1 MTATALRCGSCGT
14 ELPPDSRYCNKCGT
28 PITPAAISAE
38 YKQVTVLFADV
49 VHSMDTAATVGA
61 ERLREIMTDL
71 ADRCAAVVERYGG
84 TVDKFTGD
92 GIMAVFG
99 APVALED
106 HALRAC
112 LAALAIQDTSLLL
125 ASEVRR
131 RDGIELRLRVGLS
144 SGRVVA
150 GEIGSTARV
159 YTAIGEQVGV
169 AQRIESV
176 APPGGVMVSEST
188 ALLVQDR
195 AVLSEPQL
203 VHVKGVRDPV
213 PARLL
218 LDAGRETAEMRR
230 EQSTLVGRSRELATL
245 TGELERAMSGR
256 GRVVEIVGSPGIG
269 KSRIA
274 AETARWASERGVEV
288 ISANCESHATDV
300 PLGVAARLL
309 QETFGVGET
318 EPSVARMKLRALFA
332 GSDADDVLLLE
343 DLLGIRDVADPMPD
357 IAPQASRRRVGR
369 LINTALLERK
379 SPAMYVVED
388 VHWIDEASDAVLAE
402 LISVLSRSPSVV
414 LVTHRPEYHGP
425 LLQARSSTTIVLA
438 PLTDVDISALVNELL
453 GPHES
458 AAALVAQI
466 CEQADGNPF
475 FAEEIVRD
483 LAARGVL
490 TGTRGAYACPAHP
503 AEVTVPATLE
513 AAIAARID
521 RLDTA
526 VKRTLNVAAVA
537 GASFDAY
544 LIATVVDGD
553 TDTSLAAL
561 VEAELIDQ
569 TRRAPRVQY
578 AFRHPLI
585 RTVAYESQL
594 KSVRVDQH
602 RRLAAAIQ
610 QCDAQALDQSAAVIA
625 GHLEAAGDLR
635 AAYMWHMR
643 AAAWSSTRDIRA
655 ARISWRH
662 ARDVA
667 DRLPAADG
675 DRSAMQTTARTM
687 LCATAWRVGIT
698 TADAGF
704 DELQQLCSA
713 SGDARSQTVTKAL
726 LASARHR
733 DGDIGEAHRL
743 AREVVARAES
753 FGDDETAIRLL
764 ANVTVYIIHVGE
776 AREVLRVAQ
785 RIIDLA
791 DGDPAKGL
799 MPHSSVGSPLAL
811 ATMTRGVGRAALGI
825 DGWKDDL
832 RRAVTVARGFD
843 LTSRAM
849 VTSFVYIVATSLGWL
864 TPDDSVVEESA
875 EILRLAEQ
883 FGDDLTLAAAY
894 VLRGAVLRH
903 RTDSEA
909 PTGAQMLARAR
920 ELFEHVGVRTWN
932 PVIDIEAVKAEAEDG
947 HVDEAIATLRGL
959 VDEFFK
965 SGEMAWYGVATSV
978 LVETLLSR
986 GGDDDALAAEI
997 AIDRLAREPIDSGV
1011 VAYELVLLRLRAL
1024 LARASGDKTGYR
1036 DYRDRYRDMAKTLG
1050 FEGHI
1055 AWAEA
1060 MP

>member
-1 MTATALRCGSCGT
+1 VTAIAACRTCGT
-14 ELPPDSRYCNKCGT
+14 EPLANARFCHGCGSPVEEAHSR
-28 PITPAAISAE
+28 AE

-49 VHSMDTAATVGA
+49 VHSMEVAAAVGA
-61 ERLREIMTDL
+61 ERLREIMADL
-71 ADRCAAVVERYGG
+71 ADRCAAVVQRYGG

-92 GIMAVFG
+92 GIMAIFG
-99 APVALED
+99 APAGLED

-112 LAALAIQDTSLLL
+112 LAALAIQDASLLL
-125 ASEVRR
+125 ASEVSQ
-131 RDGIELRLRVGLS
+131 RDGIELRLRVGVN
-144 SGRVVA
+144 SGKVVA
-150 GEIGSTARV
+150 GEIGSTARA
-159 YTAIGEQVGV
+159 YTAIGEQVGM
-169 AQRIESV
+169 AQRMESA

-188 ALLVQDR
+188 ALLVQDH
-195 AVLSEPQL
+195 ALLSDPQL
-203 VHVKGVRDPV
+203 VHIKGVRGPV
-213 PARLL
+213 PGRLL
-218 LDAGRETAEMRR
+218 LDAGRETGETHR

-245 TGELERAMSGR
+245 TRELERAISGC
-256 GRVVEIVGSPGIG
+256 GRVVEIIGSPGIG

-274 AETARWASERGVEV
+274 AETARLASERGVEV
-288 ISANCESHATDV
+288 ITANCESHATDV
-300 PLGVAARLL
+300 PLGVASRLL

-332 GSDADDVLLLE
+332 GCDADDVLLFE
-343 DLLGIRDVADPMPD
+343 DMLGIRDVADPMPD

-388 VHWIDEASDAVLAE
+388 VHWIDEASDAMLAE
-402 LISVLSRSPSVV
+402 LISVLSRSPSIV
-414 LVTHRPEYHGP
+414 LVTHRPEYRGA
-425 LLQARSSTTIVLA
+425 LLQATSPTTIRLG
-438 PLTDVDISALVNELL
+438 PLTDGDTSALVNELL

-458 AAALVAQI
+458 TAALIAQI

-483 LAARGVL
+483 LAAREVL

-526 VKRTLNVAAVA
+526 VKRTLNTAAVV
-537 GASFDAY
+537 GASFDAH

-553 TDTSLAAL
+553 TDASLAAL

-569 TRRAPRVQY
+569 TRRAPHSQY

-594 KSVRVDQH
+594 KAVRVDQH

-610 QCDAQALDQSAAVIA
+610 QRDAQALDQSAAVIA

-635 AAYMWHMR
+635 GAYMWHMR

-687 LCATAWRVGIT
+687 LCATAWRAGIA

-713 SGDARSQTVTKAL
+713 SGDARSQTVTTAL
-726 LASARHR
+726 LAAACIR
-733 DGDIGEAHRL
+733 DGDVPEAARL
-743 AREVVARAES
+743 AREVVAKAES
-753 FGDDETAIRLL
+753 FGDDETAIRLM
-764 ANVTVYIIHVGE
+764 ANVVVFLLNVGE

-791 DGDPAKGL
+791 DGDPAKGHV
-799 MPHSSVGSPLAL
+799 PNISVGSPLAL
-811 ATMTRGVGRAALGI
+811 ATMTRGAARAALGI

-832 RRAVTVARGFD
+832 QHAATMARGFD
-843 LTSRAM
+843 LTTRAM
-849 VTSFVYIVATSLGWL
+849 VLSFVHLVTTSQGWL
-864 TPDDSVVEESA
+864 TPDDSAVDESEE
-875 EILRLAEQ
+875 IFRLAEQ
-883 FGDDLTLAAAY
+883 FGDDFTLAAAH
-894 VLRGAVLRH
+894 VLRGAVLR
-903 RTDSEA
+903 RRPGSDASAGTRV
-909 PTGAQMLARAR
+909 LARAR
-920 ELFEHVGVRTWN
+920 ELAERVGVQAWN
-932 PVIDIEAVKAEAEDG
+932 PFVDIEAAKATADDG
-947 HVDEAIATLRGL
+947 ELDEAIAMLRRL
-959 VDEFFK
+959 VDEFLNN
-965 SGEMAWYGVATSV
+965 GEMAWYGVATSA
-978 LVETLLSR
+978 LVQTLLLR
-986 GGDDDALAAEI
+986 GGDDDAQAAEI
-997 AIDRLAREPIDSGV
+997 AIHRLAQTPTEPGV
-1011 VAYELVLLRLRAL
+1011 VVFELLLLRLRAL
-1024 LARASGDKTGYR
+1024 LARAHGDDTGYR
-1036 DYRDRYRDMAKTLG
+1036 EHRNRYRDMARTLE

>member
-1 MTATALRCGSCGT
+1 LEHARFCHACGS
-14 ELPPDSRYCNKCGT
+14 
-28 PITPAAISAE
+28 PIEDAGIRAE

-49 VHSMDTAATVGA
+49 VHSMDLAAAVGA
-61 ERLREIMTDL
+61 ERLREIMADL
-71 ADRCAAVVERYGG
+71 ADRCAAVVKRYGG

-99 APVALED
+99 APLALED
-106 HALRAC
+106 HAIRGC
-112 LAALAIQDTSLLL
+112 LAALGVQEEANRL
-125 ASEVRR
+125 AGEVHA
-131 RDGIELRLRVGLS
+131 RDGVDLRLRVGLN
-144 SGRVVA
+144 SGQVIA
-150 GEIGSTARV
+150 GEIGSGPFG
-159 YTAIGEQVGV
+159 YTAIGEQVGL

-195 AVLSEPQL
+195 AVLSDPQL

-218 LDAGRETAEMRR
+218 LDAGRDTAEMHR

-245 TGELERAMSGR
+245 TGELELAISGR

-274 AETARWASERGVEV
+274 AETARLAGERGVEV

-309 QETFGVGET
+309 QETFGVAET

-343 DLLGIRDVADPMPD
+343 DLLGIRDATEPMPD
-357 IAPQASRRRVGR
+357 IAPQASKRRVER

-379 SPAMYVVED
+379 SPALYVVED

-402 LISVLSRSPSVV
+402 LISVLSRSPSMV
-414 LVTHRPEYHGP
+414 LVTRRAEYHGQ
-425 LLQARSSTTIVLA
+425 LLQATSSTKMVLA
-438 PLTDVDISALVNELL
+438 PLADVDTSALVNELL

-458 AAALVAQI
+458 TAAVVAQI
-466 CEQADGNPF
+466 CQQASGNPF

-490 TGTRGAYACPAHP
+490 TGARGAYACPAP
-503 AEVTVPATLE
+503 PTEVTVPATLE
-513 AAIAARID
+513 ATIAARID

-526 VKRTLNVAAVA
+526 VKRTLNTAAVA
-537 GASFDAY
+537 GASFDAS
-544 LIATVVDGD
+544 LIAHVVDGD
-553 TDTSLAAL
+553 TDASLAAL

-569 TRRAPRVQY
+569 TRRAPHVQY

-594 KSVRVDQH
+594 KSVRVEQH

-610 QCDAQALDQSAAVIA
+610 QRAAEALDQNAAVIA

-687 LCATAWRVGIT
+687 LCATAWRVGIS

-713 SGDARSQTVTKAL
+713 SGDALSQTVTTAL
-726 LASARHR
+726 LASARLR
-733 DGDIGEAHRL
+733 DGDVAEAARL
-743 AREVVARAES
+743 AREVLARAES
-753 FGDDETAIRLL
+753 FGDDETAIRLMAVVVVFIL
-764 ANVTVYIIHVGE
+764 NVGE
-776 AREVLRVAQ
+776 TREVLRVSQ

-791 DGDPAKGL
+791 DGDPAKGHF
-799 MPHSSVGSPLAL
+799 PHNSLGSPLAL
-811 ATMTRGVGRAALGI
+811 ATMTRGAARAALGI

-832 RRAVTVARGFD
+832 QHAVTMARRFD

-849 VTSFVYIVATSLGWL
+849 VMSFVHLVTTSQGWL
-864 TPDDSVVEESA
+864 TPDASAVDESEEV
-875 EILRLAEQ
+875 LRLAEQ
-883 FGDDLTLAAAY
+883 FGDDFTLAAAC

-909 PTGAQMLARAR
+909 PVGVQMLARAR
-920 ELFEHVGVRTWN
+920 ELAGNVGVGAWN
-932 PVIDIEAVKAEAEDG
+932 PVIDIETAKAKADNG
-947 HVDEAIATLRGL
+947 DLDEAITTLRGL
-959 VDEFFK
+959 VDEFFD
-965 SGEMAWYGVATSV
+965 SGEMAWYGVATSA

-986 GGDDDALAAEI
+986 GGDDDAQAAET
-997 AIDRLAREPIDSGV
+997 AIHRLAETPTEPGV
-1011 VAYELVLLRLRAL
+1011 VVYELLLLRLRAL
-1024 LARASGDKTGYR
+1024 LARTHGDEARYR
-1036 DYRDRYRDMAKTLG
+1036 EHRDRYRDLARTLG

-1060 MP
+1060 ML

>member
-1 MTATALRCGSCGT
+1 MTAATACRTCGT
-14 ELPPDSRYCNKCGT
+14 EPREGARFCDACGSL
-28 PITPAAISAE
+28 IAPATEPAE

-49 VHSMDTAATVGA
+49 VHSMDIAAAVGA

-71 ADRCAAVVERYGG
+71 ADHCAVVVQRYGG

-92 GIMAVFG
+92 GIMAIFG

-112 LAALAIQDTSLLL
+112 LAARAIQDASLLL

-131 RDGIELRLRVGLS
+131 RDGIELRLRVGLN

-159 YTAIGEQVGV
+159 YTAIGEQVGM
-169 AQRIESV
+169 AQRMESV
-176 APPGGVMVSEST
+176 APPGRVMVSEST
-188 ALLVQDR
+188 ALLVQDH
-195 AVLSEPQL
+195 AVLSDPQL

-245 TGELERAMSGR
+245 TGELERVISGR

-274 AETARWASERGVEV
+274 AETARLASERGAEV

-332 GSDADDVLLLE
+332 GNDADDVLLLE
-343 DLLGIRDVADPMPD
+343 DLLGIRDVADPIPD
-357 IAPQASRRRVGR
+357 IAPQASRRRVER
-369 LINTALLERK
+369 LINTVLLERK

-402 LISVLSRSPSVV
+402 LISVLSRSPSMV
-414 LVTHRPEYHGP
+414 LVTHRPEYHGA
-425 LLQARSSTTIVLA
+425 LLQATSPTTIVLA
-438 PLTDVDISALVNELL
+438 PLTDGDTSALVNELL

-521 RLDTA
+521 RLDTT
-526 VKRTLNVAAVA
+526 VKQTLNTAAVA

-553 TDTSLAAL
+553 TDASLAAL

-569 TRRAPRVQY
+569 TRRAPHGQY

-594 KSVRVDQH
+594 KAVRLDQH
-602 RRLAAAIQ
+602 RLLAAAIQ
-610 QCDAQALDQSAAVIA
+610 QRHAQALDQSAAVIA

-635 AAYMWHMR
+635 AAYMWHLR
-643 AAAWSSTRDIRA
+643 AAAWLSTRDIRA

-675 DRSAMQTTARTM
+675 DRSAMQTTVRTM
-687 LCATAWRVGIT
+687 LCATAWRVGIA

-704 DELQQLCSA
+704 DELQQLCSM
-713 SGDARSQTVTKAL
+713 SGDARSQTVTTAL
-726 LASARHR
+726 LAAARVR
-733 DGDIGEAHRL
+733 DGDVPEAARL

-753 FGDDETAIRLL
+753 FGDDETAIRLM
-764 ANVTVYIIHVGE
+764 ANVVVFILNVGE

-791 DGDPAKGL
+791 DGDPAKGHV
-799 MPHSSVGSPLAL
+799 PNISVGSPLAL
-811 ATMTRGVGRAALGI
+811 ATMTRGAARAALGI

-832 RRAVTVARGFD
+832 QHAATMARGFD
-843 LTSRAM
+843 LTTRAM
-849 VTSFVYIVATSLGWL
+849 VMSFVHLVTTSQGWL
-864 TPDDSVVEESA
+864 TPDASAVDESEE
-875 EILRLAEQ
+875 IFRLAEQ
-883 FGDDLTLAAAY
+883 FGDDFTLAAAC

-909 PTGAQMLARAR
+909 LVGVQMLARAR
-920 ELFEHVGVRTWN
+920 ELAERVGVRAWN
-932 PVIDIEAVKAEAEDG
+932 PLIDIEAAKAKADDG
-947 HVDEAIATLRGL
+947 ELDEAIAMLRGL
-959 VDEFFK
+959 VDEFFNN
-965 SGEMAWYGVATSV
+965 GEMAWYGVATSA
-978 LVETLLSR
+978 LVQTLLGR
-986 GGDDDALAAEI
+986 GGDDDAQAAEI
-997 AIDRLAREPIDSGV
+997 AIHRLAQTPTEPGV
-1011 VAYELVLLRLRAL
+1011 VVYELLLLRLRAL
-1024 LARASGDKTGYR
+1024 LARAHGDAAAYAHF
-1036 DYRDRYRDMAKTLG
+1036 RDRYRDTAKTLG

>member
-1 MTATALRCGSCGT
+1 MTAIAACRTCGT
-14 ELPPDSRYCNKCGT
+14 EPLENARFCHACGS
-28 PITPAAISAE
+28 PVEDAGIRAE

-49 VHSMDTAATVGA
+49 VHSMDIAAAVGA
-61 ERLREIMTDL
+61 ERLREIIAEL
-71 ADRCAAVVERYGG
+71 VDRASAVIQRYGG

-92 GIMAVFG
+92 GIMAMFG

-106 HALRAC
+106 HAIRAC
-112 LAALAIQDTSLLL
+112 LAALGIQGEAKLL
-125 ASEVRR
+125 AVDVHE
-131 RDGIELRLRVGLS
+131 RDGVDLQLRMGLN
-144 SGRVVA
+144 SGQVIA
-150 GEIGSTARV
+150 GEIGSGAFG
-159 YTAIGEQVGV
+159 YTAIGEQVGM
-169 AQRIESV
+169 ARRIESV

-195 AVLSEPQL
+195 TVLSDPQL

-218 LDAGRETAEMRR
+218 VDAGRETAETHR
-230 EQSTLVGRSRELATL
+230 EQSTLVGRSRELATMM
-245 TGELERAMSGR
+245 GELERAINGR

-269 KSRIA
+269 KSRIV
-274 AETARWASERGVEV
+274 AETARLASERGVEV

-309 QETFGVGET
+309 QETFGVGDT

-332 GSDADDVLLLE
+332 VSDADDVLLLE
-343 DLLGIRDVADPMPD
+343 DLLGIRDVADPIPD

-379 SPAMYVVED
+379 SPALYVVED
-388 VHWIDEASDAVLAE
+388 VHWIDEASAGVLAE
-402 LISVLSRSPSVV
+402 LISVLSRSPSMV

-425 LLQARSSTTIVLA
+425 LLQPTSSTTIVLA
-438 PLTDVDISALVNELL
+438 PLTDVDTSALVNELL
-453 GPHES
+453 GPHAS
-458 AAALVAQI
+458 TTALVAQI
-466 CEQADGNPF
+466 SEHAGGNPF

-503 AEVTVPATLE
+503 AEVKVPATLE

-521 RLDTA
+521 RLDTK
-526 VKRTLNVAAVA
+526 VKRILNTAAVA
-537 GASFDAY
+537 GASFDAS

-553 TDTSLAAL
+553 TDTPLAAL

-569 TRRAPRVQY
+569 TRRVPRVQY

-662 ARDVA
+662 ARDLA

-675 DRSAMQTTARTM
+675 DRSAMQTMTRTM
-687 LCATAWRVGIT
+687 LCATAWRVGII

-704 DELQQLCSA
+704 NELQQLCSA
-713 SGDARSQTVTKAL
+713 TGDALSQTVTTAL
-726 LASARHR
+726 LASARVR
-733 DGDIGEAHRL
+733 DGEVAEAARL

-753 FGDDETAIRLL
+753 FGDDDTAIRLM
-764 ANVTVYIIHVGE
+764 ANVVVFLLNVGD
-776 AREVLRVAQ
+776 ACEVLRIAQ

-791 DGDPAKGL
+791 DGDPAKGHL
-799 MPHSSVGSPLAL
+799 PHSSLGSPLAL
-811 ATMTRGVGRAALGI
+811 ATMTRGAARAALGI

-832 RRAVTVARGFD
+832 QDAVTMARGFD

-849 VTSFVYIVATSLGWL
+849 VMSFVHLVTTSQGWL
-864 TPDDSVVEESA
+864 TPDASAVDESE

-883 FGDDLTLAAAY
+883 FGDDFTLAAAC

-909 PTGAQMLARAR
+909 PVGVQMLARAR
-920 ELFEHVGVRTWN
+920 ELAERVGVRAWN
-932 PVIDIEAVKAEAEDG
+932 PLIDIEAAKAKADDG
-947 HVDEAIATLRGL
+947 DLDEAIAMLRGL
-959 VDEFFK
+959 VDEFFNT
-965 SGEMAWYGVATSV
+965 GEMAWYGVATGA
-978 LVETLLSR
+978 LVQALLSR
-986 GGDDDALAAEI
+986 GGDDDAQAAET
-997 AIDRLAREPIDSGV
+997 AIDLLAQTPTEPGV
-1011 VAYELVLLRLRAL
+1011 VVYELLLLRLRAL
-1024 LARASGDKTGYR
+1024 LARAHGDEARYR
-1036 DYRDRYRDMAKTLG
+1036 EHRDRYRDKARTLG